1 MKTSWKTKIVVKKDY
16 ISIIKNDNGA
26 IKYQDIKF
34 DKIRFTHSLQK
45 ITEEHLKDCIDRR
58 GQWYEDKLM
67 KLIDCLESNLDI
79 DQIKDRIEYVL
90 KVTGIIPK
98 E

>member
-67 KLIDCLESNLDI
+67 KLISCLDSNDI
-79 DQIKDRIEYVL
+79 VQIKETIDYVL
-90 KVTGIIPK
+90 KITGIISK